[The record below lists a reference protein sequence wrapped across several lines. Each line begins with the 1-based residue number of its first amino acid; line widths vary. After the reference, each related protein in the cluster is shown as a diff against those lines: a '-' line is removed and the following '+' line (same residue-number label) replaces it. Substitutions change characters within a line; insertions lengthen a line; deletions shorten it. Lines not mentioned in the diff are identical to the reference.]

1 MTWACLSTW
10 VGWQWVVVEYGLVNQ
25 REECTVEG
33 VIGEIPVWE
42 FEVGKFLSN
51 YSVSDL
57 SMIYSWL

>member
-1 MTWACLSTW
+1 M
-10 VGWQWVVVEYGLVNQ
+10 VNQ
-25 REECTVEG
+25 GEKDTVEG
-33 VIGEIPVWE
+33 VIEEIFVWE